1 MLDEQKQHAGERSGT
16 GDPWHTDFPAEEM
29 SAHEL
34 TDGDSDRQRRR
45 IALLESVNTRL
56 RRRLV
61 ELQQEVAR
69 TRHLA
74 NHDELTGLPNRRLLM
89 DRLRQSMARALRHDT
104 RVIVLMLDLDGF
116 KQTNDTLGHLAGDQ
130 LLREVAARLS
140 ANLRGAD
147 TACRYG
153 GDEFVVMLPD
163 IDRVHVWQRIASVAA
178 KLRGELDEPF
188 QIGQSIVRIAASI
201 GVAIYP
207 DDGSC
212 DHELIRK
219 ADREMYR
226 AKEGQASRAR
236 ADT

>member
-1 MLDEQKQHAGERSGT
+1 
-16 GDPWHTDFPAEEM
+16 
-29 SAHEL
+29 
-34 TDGDSDRQRRR
+34 
-45 IALLESVNTRL
+45 
-56 RRRLV
+56 
-61 ELQQEVAR
+61 
-69 TRHLA
+69 
-74 NHDELTGLPNRRLLM
+74 
-89 DRLRQSMARALRHDT
+89 
-104 RVIVLMLDLDGF
+104 
-116 KQTNDTLGHLAGDQ
+116 
-130 LLREVAARLS
+130 
-140 ANLRGAD
+140 
-147 TACRYG
+147 
-153 GDEFVVMLPD
+153 VVMLPD